1 MFLGKTTLTLD
12 SKGRIAIPARY
23 REQLLDLCDGKLV
36 ISYNPLDNCLPIYP
50 YSEWEKCERKMEE
63 VEDQS
68 DDFRE
73 FQRLIY
79 SFTNEVDMDG
89 SGRMLIPQSS
99 REEIGLAKNAVLI
112 GHGKKFELWDEE
124 NWLRTSKEGSEKLI
138 ESLKSRT
145 ERMHI
150 GFRL

>member
-36 ISYNPLDNCLPIYP
+36 ISYNPHDNCLPIFP
-50 YSEWEKCERKMEE
+50 FGEWQECERKMEA
-63 VEDQS
+63 VEDES
-68 DDFRE
+68 ADFRR

-79 SFTNEVDMDG
+79 SYTNDVDMDS
-89 SGRMLIPQSS
+89 SGRVLIPQAS
-99 REEIGLAKNAVLI
+99 REEVGLTKNAVLI
-112 GHGKKFELWDEE
+112 GHGKKFELWGED
-124 NWLRTSKEGSEKLI
+124 NWLRSSKEDKEKLV

-145 ERMHI
+145 ERLHI